1 MNKKNNPLFTIVT
14 RNHNRYLLTKT
25 FIEEVE
31 KIQYDNKNIIV
42 VDDGST
48 DGSGK
53 KIKNEFKKRV
63 KVIFLDKY
71 VEYCIGL
78 NAGIRFAIKNY
89 NTDYFFIVNNDTRN
103 FLKTILILV

>member
-48 DGSGK
+48 DGSVK
-53 KIKNEFKKRV
+53 KLKMNLRKELK
-63 KVIFLDKY
+63 L
-71 VEYCIGL
+71 
-78 NAGIRFAIKNY
+78 
-89 NTDYFFIVNNDTRN
+89 YF
-103 FLKTILILV
+103 